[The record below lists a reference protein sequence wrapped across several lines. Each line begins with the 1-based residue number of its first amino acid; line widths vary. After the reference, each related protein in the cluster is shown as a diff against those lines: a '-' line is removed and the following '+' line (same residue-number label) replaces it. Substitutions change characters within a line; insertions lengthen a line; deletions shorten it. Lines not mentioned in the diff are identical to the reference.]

1 VEIEIKRAYEK
12 AQKSDG
18 YRVLVDRVWPRGKSK
33 EELELDEW
41 LRDVAPSAKL
51 RKWYCHD
58 PAKFA
63 EFKKEYKAELAKSGL
78 PNELLLRAKGK
89 KLTLVYGAKDT
100 EHNQAVVLREY
111 LKSLK

>member
-1 VEIEIKRAYEK
+1 MEIDIKRAYEK
-12 AQKSDG
+12 AEKSDG

-51 RKWYCHD
+51 RKWFCHD

-63 EFKKEYKAELAKSGL
+63 EFKKEYTAELAKSDL
-78 PNELLLRAKGK
+78 PKELLHRAGK